1 MRSEPD
7 LEGCD
12 GLEGVWK
19 DGDVTVGTDFVV
31 GLVDSDFEG
40 GDVLEVRGEDGDG
53 SEEPIEAGQSV

>member
-1 MRSEPD
+1 
-7 LEGCD
+7 
-12 GLEGVWK
+12 
-19 DGDVTVGTDFVV
+19 VGTDFVV